1 MMIPSISIGTSQ
13 YIEVIKSNLNKQ
25 LGSMENDGLK
35 LEIVELPVGKY
46 TFLSC
51 NIDDKIAHTKNTGY
65 SIFKK
70 YVADAIS
77 DVILNQWQNILI
89 NNIIKENYY
98 YFNEDEKNKILAFAQ
113 DYVQK
118 NNAKFGLQLH
128 NRRWEQINQRLSEY
142 LENNDQ
148 LVVEGF
154 IRFRLKE
161 YVSDLKEAIDN
172 AVDDFL
178 MEREYGEF
186 IQLLR
191 YFVDIQ
197 DSKLEL
203 AHVIV
208 KPNGSFALYDKNKQ
222 TINSQTIDDFILDV
236 NNDINYEDLLVSALI
251 SLSPQKIVFHYNE
264 KKLPNNTLKTI
275 KDVFVGRVET
285 CTGCEICNE
294 HINN

>member
-1 MMIPSISIGTSQ
+1 MIPSISIGTAQ
-13 YIEVIKSNLNKQ
+13 YIDVIKSNLNKQ
-25 LGSMENDGLK
+25 MSSMENDGIK
-35 LEIVELPVGKY
+35 LEIVELPAGKY
-46 TFLSC
+46 TFLSF
-51 NIDDKIAHTKNTGY
+51 NIDGKLPYPNNTGY
-65 SIFKK
+65 SIFKR
-70 YVADAIS
+70 YVADAVS

-98 YFNEDEKNKILAFAQ
+98 YFNEDEKNKIFSFAQ

-118 NNAKFGLQLH
+118 NNSQFGIQIH
-128 NRRWEQINQRLSEY
+128 NRRREQINQRLSEY

-197 DSKLEL
+197 DSKIDL

-208 KPNGSFALYDKNKQ
+208 KPNGSFALLDKDKQ
-222 TINSQTIDDFILDV
+222 TVNSQTIDDFILDI

-275 KDVFVGRVET
+275 QDVFVGRVET

-294 HINN
+294 LINN

>member
-1 MMIPSISIGTSQ
+1 MIPSISIGTSQ
-13 YIEVIKSNLNKQ
+13 YVDVIKSNLNRQ
-25 LGSMENDGLK
+25 ISNLENNGLK
-35 LEIVELPVGKY
+35 LEIVELPAGKY

-51 NIDDKIAHTKNTGY
+51 NINGKIPYINKSGY
-65 SIFKK
+65 QIFKK
-70 YVADAIS
+70 YVAHAVS
-77 DVILNQWQNILI
+77 DVIVNQWQNILI

-98 YFNEDEKNKILAFAQ
+98 YFNEDEKDRILAFAQ
-113 DYVQK
+113 DYVQNK
-118 NNAKFGLQLH
+118 NTDFGIQLH
-128 NRRWEQINQRLSEY
+128 SRRWEQINQRLNEY

-197 DSKLEL
+197 DSKLDL
-203 AHVIV
+203 AHVVV
-208 KPNGSFALYDKNKQ
+208 KPNGSFALYDNNERAINNQ
-222 TINSQTIDDFILDV
+222 TIEDFILDV
-236 NNDINYEDLLVSALI
+236 NDDINYEDLLVSALI
-251 SLSPQKIVFHYNE
+251 SLSPRKIVFHHNE
-264 KKLPNNTLKTI
+264 KKLPKTTLKTI
-275 KDVFVGRVET
+275 QDVFVGRVET
-285 CTGCEICNE
+285 CVGCEICNGQ
-294 HINN
+294 INN